1 MSTQDRIT
9 EILNAM
15 DRDPELAEQLRARIL
30 GDDLMAEV
38 EEGRNERVQIAELLG
53 AVVELSGSLAR
64 FTSAVDS
71 RQRKSDDAIARLQH
85 AQEAAQSAI
94 HDMQADIERMA
105 TSQSRMDA
113 AIAQLQTDLEALKSG
128 VSTLKSDMVHVKGR
142 LDKMDERFDKVDE
155 RFDKVDERFDKVD
168 ERFDK
173 VDERFDRMDERFDR
187 MDERFDRMEG
197 RLDNTA
203 GANYE
208 LKVQKNLGSIA
219 GQHLRLRRT
228 RTLKGPRTDDDQNL
242 RNRVDDA
249 EDSGIITESE
259 NHDMWL
265 LDLIF
270 SGRRRDD
277 GNEVLVAAE
286 ISITAG
292 DDDISRAKERAETLH
307 KATDNETIPVVIAE
321 HIDRER
327 QDAAEQ
333 AGVFIIPVPE
343 I

>member
-155 RFDKVDERFDKVD
+155 RFD
-168 ERFDK
+168 
-173 VDERFDRMDERFDR
+173 R

-208 LKVQKNLGSIA
+208 FKVQKNLGSIA

-292 DDDISRAKERAETLH
+292 DDDISRVKERAETLH